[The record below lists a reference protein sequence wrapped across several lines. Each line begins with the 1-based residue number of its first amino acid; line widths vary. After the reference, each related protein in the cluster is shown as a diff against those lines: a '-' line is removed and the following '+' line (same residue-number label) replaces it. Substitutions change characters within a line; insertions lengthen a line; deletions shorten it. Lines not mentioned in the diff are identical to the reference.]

1 MTKRIKKLFSYIFF
15 LFFFIVLLLIS
26 TYSFLV
32 YQPKNAIKFL
42 DKAFIYDYS
51 LSIKSISSN
60 KNFFKPFYIIEQLQ
74 VNDNK
79 KNELVFIPNL
89 KIGLNLIDS
98 LINEYISLSILE
110 IDSLKSSQGRSSKT
124 FEPFLIKGNRLK
136 ISNKTFDISARN
148 FEFVIS
154 LNNTKIVLLDG
165 NVNSYPFE
173 NMNAL
178 IDSNENKMFYES
190 NHILNSKQLNQID
203 ALNLSSLD
211 THDISLKFSSK
222 GYVDFKTN
230 KNLRFDKLVFQ
241 NSSITTNSKFLIKN
255 INSTIFSNL
264 NNELLGIFESTLPDQ
279 NISGSIFYDY
289 NQSVIRTNLKI
300 IMDRII
306 DSNRYFSMDGNEV
319 FNTTI
324 LLSKDNFSMKLL
336 SNLRNTNISS
346 SIKEIEGKL
355 NKELETLVFIEDISN
370 PTYRVKNA
378 HINALIDSSGNGY
391 FAFGDSFSEEI
402 KAINPKNGFFIFL
415 DLNNFKLDDI
425 FYDSSAGNNPLLR
438 LIQIKSKEF
447 NFLNNKYS
455 NINFKV
461 AFEDEIFIN
470 IAGKNLNGQ
479 INIDETNFIKINLK
493 DTKFNFDGID
503 LAQANLA
510 SDINNLSLRLI
521 GNNIKTDDD
530 LIQDID
536 FYILK
541 NDSLLTIDNIKI
553 DSKRL
558 KIGPGEDNQK
568 AYISYNN
575 KSDLY
580 KIRGKYIFDNS
591 SGYFNKLTKYNFNF
605 FESDLH
611 IQWNSLDTLTNL
623 EGRINFLIK
632 NLSLDANIPETTFLK
647 ALKIFNLNGIIEG
660 FDGNS
665 NNSLNVNRAL
675 GKLIIGKN
683 RALITTPIVFETNE
697 SYMKWIGNIGKN
709 NQGELDK
716 LNLDL
721 SMRIKISEN
730 IPWYSVILGG
740 MPALAGGAL
749 IENIFEDTIEEASTI
764 NFQILG
770 NIKNPNI
777 KRLD

>member
-110 IDSLKSSQGRSSKT
+110 IDSLKSSQGQSSKT

-203 ALNLSSLD
+203 TLNLSSLD

-355 NKELETLVFIEDISN
+355 NKDLETLVFIEDISN

-558 KIGPGEDNQK
+558 KIGPGEDNEK

>member
-173 NMNAL
+173 YMNAL

-203 ALNLSSLD
+203 TLNLSSLD

-355 NKELETLVFIEDISN
+355 NKDLETLVFIEDISN

>member
-110 IDSLKSSQGRSSKT
+110 IDSLKSSQGQSSKT

-173 NMNAL
+173 NINAL

-203 ALNLSSLD
+203 TLNLSSLD

-355 NKELETLVFIEDISN
+355 NKDLETLVFIEDISN

>member
-1 MTKRIKKLFSYIFF
+1 MTKRIKKLFSYIFL

-32 YQPKNAIKFL
+32 YQPNSAIKFL

-51 LSIKSISSN
+51 LNIKSISSN

-110 IDSLKSSQGRSSKT
+110 IDSFKSSQGQSSKT
-124 FEPFLIKGNRLK
+124 FEPFFIKGNRLK
-136 ISNKTFDISARN
+136 ISNKTFDIAARD

-173 NMNAL
+173 NINAL

-203 ALNLSSLD
+203 NLNLSSLD
-211 THDISLKFSSK
+211 THDIRLNFSSK

-241 NSSITTNSKFLIKN
+241 NSSITTNSKFLIEN
-255 INSTIFSNL
+255 INSTIFSNF

-300 IMDRII
+300 IMDGII

-319 FNTTI
+319 FGTTI

-336 SNLRNTNISS
+336 SNLRNTNITS
-346 SIKEIEGKL
+346 SIKEIEGKF
-355 NKELETLVFIEDISN
+355 NKDLETLIFIEDISN
-370 PTYRVKNA
+370 PTYRVKND
-378 HINALIDSSGNGY
+378 HINALIDSSGKGY

-402 KAINPKNGFFIFL
+402 KAINPKNGFYIFL
-415 DLNNFKLDDI
+415 DLDSFKLDDI
-425 FYDSSAGNNPLLR
+425 FYDSSSGINPLLR

-447 NFLNNKYS
+447 SFLNNKYS

-470 IAGKNLNGQ
+470 IAGKNLNGL

-503 LAQANLA
+503 LAKANIA

-541 NDSLLTIDNIKI
+541 NDNLLTIDNIKI

-591 SGYFNKLTKYNFNF
+591 TGYFNKLTKYNFNF

-623 EGRINFLIK
+623 EGRINFFIK
-632 NLSLDANIPETTFLK
+632 NLSLEANIPETTFLK

-660 FDGNS
+660 FEDSS
-665 NNSLNVNRAL
+665 NNSLNINRAL

-697 SYMKWIGNIGKN
+697 AYMRWIGNIGKN
-709 NQGELDK
+709 NKGELDK

-764 NFQILG
+764 NFQVLG
-770 NIKNPNI
+770 DIKKPNI

>member
-110 IDSLKSSQGRSSKT
+110 IDSLKSSQGQSSKT

-178 IDSNENKMFYES
+178 FDSNENKMFYES

-203 ALNLSSLD
+203 TLNLSSLD

-355 NKELETLVFIEDISN
+355 NKDLETLVFIEDISN

-558 KIGPGEDNQK
+558 KIGPGEGNEK

>member
-32 YQPKNAIKFL
+32 YQPKSAIKFL

-110 IDSLKSSQGRSSKT
+110 IDSLKSSQGQSSKT

-173 NMNAL
+173 NINAL

-203 ALNLSSLD
+203 TLNLSSLD

-355 NKELETLVFIEDISN
+355 NKDLETLVFIEDISN

-479 INIDETNFIKINLK
+479 INIDETNFIKINLQ

-503 LAQANLA
+503 LEQANLA

>member
-32 YQPKNAIKFL
+32 YQPNSAIKFL

-51 LSIKSISSN
+51 ISIKSISSN
-60 KNFFKPFYIIEQLQ
+60 KNFFKPIYIIEQLQ

-79 KNELVFIPNL
+79 KNELFFIPNL

-98 LINEYISLSILE
+98 LIKEYISLSILE
-110 IDSLKSSQGRSSKT
+110 IDSLKSSQGQSSKT

-136 ISNKTFDISARN
+136 ISNKTFDISARD
-148 FEFVIS
+148 FEFFIS

-173 NMNAL
+173 NINAL

-203 ALNLSSLD
+203 TLNLSSLD
-211 THDISLKFSSK
+211 AHDISLNFSSK

-241 NSSITTNSKFLIKN
+241 NSSITTNSKFLIEN

-300 IMDRII
+300 IMDEII
-306 DSNRYFSMDGNEV
+306 DSNRYFSMDGSEV
-319 FNTTI
+319 FSTTI

-346 SIKEIEGKL
+346 SIKEIEDKL
-355 NKELETLVFIEDISN
+355 NKDLETLVFIEDILN

-378 HINALIDSSGNGY
+378 HINALIDSSGKGY

-402 KAINPKNGFFIFL
+402 KAISPKNGFFIFL

-438 LIQIKSKEF
+438 LINIKSKEF

-470 IAGKNLNGQ
+470 IGGKNLNGQ
-479 INIDETNFIKINLK
+479 INIDETNFIKINLQ

-503 LAQANLA
+503 LEQANLA

-530 LIQDID
+530 VIKDID

-541 NDSLLTIDNIKI
+541 NDNLLTIDNIKI

-580 KIRGKYIFDNS
+580 KIRGKYVFDNS
-591 SGYFNKLTKYNFNF
+591 SGYFSKLTKYNFNF

-632 NLSLDANIPETTFLK
+632 NLSLNANIPETTFLN

-697 SYMKWIGNIGKN
+697 AYMRWIGNIGKN

-764 NFQILG
+764 NFQVLG
-770 NIKNPNI
+770 NIKKPNI

>member
-1 MTKRIKKLFSYIFF
+1 MTQRIKKLFSYIFF

-32 YQPKNAIKFL
+32 YQPKSAIKFL

-173 NMNAL
+173 NINAL

-355 NKELETLVFIEDISN
+355 NKDLETLVFIEDISN

>member
-110 IDSLKSSQGRSSKT
+110 IDSLKSSQGQSSKT

-203 ALNLSSLD
+203 TLNLSSLD

-558 KIGPGEDNQK
+558 KIGPGEDNEK

-632 NLSLDANIPETTFLK
+632 NLSLDANIPETTFLR

>member
-110 IDSLKSSQGRSSKT
+110 IDSLKSSQGQSSKT

-173 NMNAL
+173 YMNAL

-355 NKELETLVFIEDISN
+355 NKDLETLVFIEDISN

>member
-32 YQPKNAIKFL
+32 YQPKSAIKFL

-110 IDSLKSSQGRSSKT
+110 IDSLKSSQGQSSKT

-173 NMNAL
+173 NINAL

-230 KNLRFDKLVFQ
+230 KNLRFDKLFFQ

-355 NKELETLVFIEDISN
+355 NKDLETLVFIEDISN

>member
-32 YQPKNAIKFL
+32 YQPKSAIKFL

-110 IDSLKSSQGRSSKT
+110 IDSLKSSQGQSSKT

-173 NMNAL
+173 YMNAL

-203 ALNLSSLD
+203 TLNLSSLD

-355 NKELETLVFIEDISN
+355 NKDLETLVFIEDISN

>member
-32 YQPKNAIKFL
+32 YQPKSAIKFL

-110 IDSLKSSQGRSSKT
+110 IDSLKSSQGQSSKT

-203 ALNLSSLD
+203 TLNLSSLD

-355 NKELETLVFIEDISN
+355 NKDLETLVFIEDISN

>member
-173 NMNAL
+173 NINAL

-355 NKELETLVFIEDISN
+355 NKDLETLVFIEDISN

-647 ALKIFNLNGIIEG
+647 ALKIFNLNGVIEG

>member
-1 MTKRIKKLFSYIFF
+1 MI
-15 LFFFIVLLLIS
+15 LLLIS

-32 YQPKNAIKFL
+32 FQPHKGIKFL

-51 LSIKSISSN
+51 INIKSISSN
-60 KNFFKPFYIIEQLQ
+60 KNLLKPFYVIEQLQ
-74 VNDNK
+74 INDDK
-79 KNELVFIPNL
+79 KNELIIIPSL

-110 IDSLKSSQGRSSKT
+110 IDSLKFSQGQSSKT
-124 FEPFLIKGNRLK
+124 YEPFLVKGNRLK
-136 ISNKTFDISARN
+136 ISNETFDISARD
-148 FEFVIS
+148 FEFIIS
-154 LNNTKIVLLDG
+154 LNNTKIALLNG
-165 NVNSYPFE
+165 NINSYPFE
-173 NMNAL
+173 NINAL

-203 ALNLSSLD
+203 TLNLSSLD
-211 THDISLKFSSK
+211 THDISLNFSSK

-230 KNLRFDKLVFQ
+230 QNVRFDRLIFQ
-241 NSSITTNSKFLIKN
+241 NSSITTNSKFLIEN
-255 INSTIFSNL
+255 INSRVFSNL

-289 NQSVIRTNLKI
+289 NESVIRTNLKI
-300 IMDRII
+300 NMDGII

-319 FNTTI
+319 FSTTI

-346 SIKEIEGKL
+346 SIKEIEDKL
-355 NKELETLVFIEDISN
+355 NKNVETLVFIEDISN
-370 PTYRVKNA
+370 PTYLVKNVY
-378 HINALIDSSGNGY
+378 INALIDSSRRGY

-402 KAINPKNGFFIFL
+402 KAMNTKDGFFIFL

-425 FYDSSAGNNPLLR
+425 FYDSSAGNNSLLK
-438 LIQIKSKEF
+438 LIQIKTKQF

-470 IAGKNLNGQ
+470 ISGKNLNGQ
-479 INIDETNFIKINLK
+479 INIDDTNFIKINLK

-503 LAQANLA
+503 LAQTNLA

-541 NDSLLTIDNIKI
+541 NDNLLTIDSIKI

-575 KSDLY
+575 KSDMY

-611 IQWNSLDTLTNL
+611 IQWNSLDKLTNL

-660 FDGNS
+660 FGSDS

-683 RALITTPIVFETNE
+683 RALISTPVVFETNE
-697 SYMKWIGNIGKN
+697 AYMRWVGNIGKN

-749 IENIFEDTIEEASTI
+749 IENIFEDTIEDASTI
-764 NFQILG
+764 NFQVLG
-770 NIKNPNI
+770 NIKKPDI

>member
-32 YQPKNAIKFL
+32 YQPKSAIKFL

-173 NMNAL
+173 NINAL

-355 NKELETLVFIEDISN
+355 NKDLETLVFIEDISN

>member
-110 IDSLKSSQGRSSKT
+110 IDSLKSSQGQSSKT

-173 NMNAL
+173 NINAL

-355 NKELETLVFIEDISN
+355 NKDLETLVFIEDISN

>member
-98 LINEYISLSILE
+98 LINEYISLNILE
-110 IDSLKSSQGRSSKT
+110 IDSLKSSQGQSSKT

-173 NMNAL
+173 YMNAL

-203 ALNLSSLD
+203 TLNLSSLD

-355 NKELETLVFIEDISN
+355 NKDLETLVFIEDISN

-503 LAQANLA
+503 LAQVNLA

-558 KIGPGEDNQK
+558 KIGPGEGNQK

>member
-110 IDSLKSSQGRSSKT
+110 IDSLKSSQGQSSKT

-173 NMNAL
+173 YINAL

-203 ALNLSSLD
+203 TLNLSSLD

>member
-1 MTKRIKKLFSYIFF
+1 MIQRIKKLFSYIFF

-173 NMNAL
+173 NINAL

-203 ALNLSSLD
+203 TLNLSSLD

-355 NKELETLVFIEDISN
+355 NKDLETLVFIEDISN

-632 NLSLDANIPETTFLK
+632 NLTLDANIPETTFLK

>member
-32 YQPKNAIKFL
+32 YQPKSAIKFL

-110 IDSLKSSQGRSSKT
+110 IDSLKSSQGQSSKT

-173 NMNAL
+173 NINAL

-203 ALNLSSLD
+203 TLNLSSLD

-355 NKELETLVFIEDISN
+355 NKDLETLVFIEDISN

-558 KIGPGEDNQK
+558 KIGPGEGNQK

>member
-1 MTKRIKKLFSYIFF
+1 MIQRIKKLFSYIFF

-32 YQPKNAIKFL
+32 YQPKSAIKFL

-110 IDSLKSSQGRSSKT
+110 IDSLKSSQGQSSKT

-173 NMNAL
+173 NINAL

-203 ALNLSSLD
+203 TLNLSSLD

-355 NKELETLVFIEDISN
+355 NKDLETLVFIEDISN

>member
-110 IDSLKSSQGRSSKT
+110 IDSLKSSQGQSSKT

-173 NMNAL
+173 NINAL

-203 ALNLSSLD
+203 TLNLSSLD

>member
-32 YQPKNAIKFL
+32 YQPKSAIKFL

-355 NKELETLVFIEDISN
+355 NKDLETLVFIEDISN

>member
-110 IDSLKSSQGRSSKT
+110 IDSLKSSQGQSSKT

-203 ALNLSSLD
+203 TLNLSSLD

-355 NKELETLVFIEDISN
+355 NKDLETLVFIEDISN

>member
-98 LINEYISLSILE
+98 LINEYISLSALE
-110 IDSLKSSQGRSSKT
+110 IDSLKSSQGQSSKT

-173 NMNAL
+173 NINAL

-355 NKELETLVFIEDISN
+355 NKDLETLVFIEDISN

>member
-98 LINEYISLSILE
+98 LINEYISLNILE
-110 IDSLKSSQGRSSKT
+110 IDSLKSSQGQSSKT

-173 NMNAL
+173 NINAL

-203 ALNLSSLD
+203 TLNLSSLD

-355 NKELETLVFIEDISN
+355 NKDLETLVFIEDISN

-479 INIDETNFIKINLK
+479 INIDETNFIIINLK

>member
-1 MTKRIKKLFSYIFF
+1 MI
-15 LFFFIVLLLIS
+15 LLLIS

-32 YQPKNAIKFL
+32 FQPHKGIKFL
-42 DKAFIYDYS
+42 DKVLIYDYS
-51 LSIKSISSN
+51 INIKSISSN
-60 KNFFKPFYIIEQLQ
+60 KNLLKPFYIIEQLQ
-74 VNDNK
+74 VNDDK
-79 KNELVFIPNL
+79 KNELIIIPNL

-110 IDSLKSSQGRSSKT
+110 IDSLKFSQEQSSKI

-136 ISNKTFDISARN
+136 ISNETFDISARD
-148 FEFVIS
+148 FEFLIS
-154 LNNTKIVLLDG
+154 FNNTKIALLDG
-165 NVNSYPFE
+165 NINSYPFE
-173 NMNAL
+173 NINAL

-190 NHILNSKQLNQID
+190 SHILNSKQLNKID
-203 ALNLSSLD
+203 TLNLSSLD
-211 THDISLKFSSK
+211 EHDISLNFSSK

-230 KNLRFDKLVFQ
+230 KNLRFDRLIFQ
-241 NSSITTNSKFLIKN
+241 NSSITTNSKFLIEN
-255 INSTIFSNL
+255 INSTVFSNL

-279 NISGSIFYDY
+279 DISGSIFYDY
-289 NQSVIRTNLKI
+289 NESVIRTNLKI
-300 IMDRII
+300 NMDGII

-319 FNTTI
+319 FSTTI
-324 LLSKDNFSMKLL
+324 FLSKDNFSMKLL

-346 SIKEIEGKL
+346 SIKEIEDKL
-355 NKELETLVFIEDISN
+355 NKNVETLVFIEDISN
-370 PTYRVKNA
+370 PTYLVKNVY
-378 HINALIDSSGNGY
+378 INALIDSSGKGY

-402 KAINPKNGFFIFL
+402 KAINTKDGFFIFL

-425 FYDSSAGNNPLLR
+425 FYDSSAGNNSLLR
-438 LIQIKSKEF
+438 LIQIKTKQF

-470 IAGKNLNGQ
+470 ISGKNLNGQ
-479 INIDETNFIKINLK
+479 INIDDTNFIKINLK

-503 LAQANLA
+503 LAQTNLA

-541 NDSLLTIDNIKI
+541 NDNLLTIDSIKI

-591 SGYFNKLTKYNFNF
+591 SGYFNKLTKYNFKF

-623 EGRINFLIK
+623 EGRMNFLIK

-660 FDGNS
+660 FGSDS

-683 RALITTPIVFETNE
+683 RALITTPVVFETNE
-697 SYMKWIGNIGKN
+697 AYMRWVGNIGKN

-749 IENIFEDTIEEASTI
+749 IENIFEDTIEDASTI
-764 NFQILG
+764 NFQVLG
-770 NIKNPNI
+770 NIKKPNI

>member
-1 MTKRIKKLFSYIFF
+1 MTKRIKKLFSYIFL

-32 YQPKNAIKFL
+32 YQPNSAIKFL

-51 LSIKSISSN
+51 LNIKSISSN

-110 IDSLKSSQGRSSKT
+110 IDSFKSSQGQSSKT

-136 ISNKTFDISARN
+136 ISNKTFDIAARD

-173 NMNAL
+173 NINAL

-203 ALNLSSLD
+203 NLNLSSLD
-211 THDISLKFSSK
+211 THDIRLNFSSK

-241 NSSITTNSKFLIKN
+241 NSSITTNSKFLIEN
-255 INSTIFSNL
+255 INSTIFSNF

-300 IMDRII
+300 IMDGII

-319 FNTTI
+319 FGTTI

-336 SNLRNTNISS
+336 SNLRNTNITS
-346 SIKEIEGKL
+346 SIKEIEGKF
-355 NKELETLVFIEDISN
+355 NKDLETLIFIEDISN

-378 HINALIDSSGNGY
+378 HINALIDSSGKGY

-402 KAINPKNGFFIFL
+402 KAINPKNGFYIFL
-415 DLNNFKLDDI
+415 DLDSFKLDDI
-425 FYDSSAGNNPLLR
+425 FYDSSSGINPLLR

-447 NFLNNKYS
+447 SFLNNKYS

-470 IAGKNLNGQ
+470 IAGKNLNGL

-503 LAQANLA
+503 LAKANIA

-541 NDSLLTIDNIKI
+541 NDNLLTIDNIKI

-591 SGYFNKLTKYNFNF
+591 TGYFNKLTKYNFNF

-623 EGRINFLIK
+623 EGRINFFIK
-632 NLSLDANIPETTFLK
+632 NLSLEANIPETTFLK

-660 FDGNS
+660 FEDSS
-665 NNSLNVNRAL
+665 NNSLNINRAL

-697 SYMKWIGNIGKN
+697 AYMRWIGNIGKN
-709 NQGELDK
+709 NKGELDK

-764 NFQILG
+764 NFQVLG
-770 NIKNPNI
+770 DIKKPNI

>member
-98 LINEYISLSILE
+98 LINEYISLSALE
-110 IDSLKSSQGRSSKT
+110 IDSLKSSQGQSSKT

-173 NMNAL
+173 NINAL

-203 ALNLSSLD
+203 TLNLSSLD

-355 NKELETLVFIEDISN
+355 NKDLETLVFIEDISN

>member
-98 LINEYISLSILE
+98 LINEYISLNILE
-110 IDSLKSSQGRSSKT
+110 IDSLKSSQGQSSKT

-173 NMNAL
+173 NINAL

-355 NKELETLVFIEDISN
+355 NKDLETLVFIEDISN

-503 LAQANLA
+503 LAQVNLA

-558 KIGPGEDNQK
+558 KIGPGEGNQK

>member
-110 IDSLKSSQGRSSKT
+110 IDSLKSSQGQSSKT

-173 NMNAL
+173 NINAL

-203 ALNLSSLD
+203 TLNLSSLD

-461 AFEDEIFIN
+461 AFEDEILIN

-558 KIGPGEDNQK
+558 KIGPGEDNEK

>member
-173 NMNAL
+173 NINAL

-241 NSSITTNSKFLIKN
+241 NSSITTNSKFLIEN

-300 IMDRII
+300 IMDEII
-306 DSNRYFSMDGNEV
+306 DSNRYFSMDGSEV
-319 FNTTI
+319 FSTTI

-355 NKELETLVFIEDISN
+355 NKDLETLVFIEDISN

>member
-1 MTKRIKKLFSYIFF
+1 MIQRIKKLFSYIFF

-32 YQPKNAIKFL
+32 YQPKSAIKFL

-98 LINEYISLSILE
+98 LINEYISLNILE
-110 IDSLKSSQGRSSKT
+110 IDSLKSSQGQSSKT

-173 NMNAL
+173 YMNAL

-203 ALNLSSLD
+203 TLNLSSLD

-355 NKELETLVFIEDISN
+355 NKDLETLVFIEDISN

>member
-98 LINEYISLSILE
+98 LINEYISLNILE
-110 IDSLKSSQGRSSKT
+110 IDSLKSSQGQSSKT

-173 NMNAL
+173 NINAL

-203 ALNLSSLD
+203 TLNLSSLD

-355 NKELETLVFIEDISN
+355 NKDLETLVFIEDISN

-591 SGYFNKLTKYNFNF
+591 SGYFNKLTKYNFYF

>member
-110 IDSLKSSQGRSSKT
+110 IDSLKSSQGQSSKT
-124 FEPFLIKGNRLK
+124 FEQFLIKGNRLK

-173 NMNAL
+173 NINAL

-203 ALNLSSLD
+203 TLNLSSLD